1 MTLNPLSIFYRVP
14 DRWQLHPSG
23 YAQVSWKC
31 DPTAVHTIIQAGNL
45 DFTDLAVTNLVE
57 VNSYFDRV
65 LLIDREL
72 ISVIVHNLY
81 QAALNQQPI
90 RNNCWFNFIEFMTI
104 KAAVHTWRKV
114 PKSQQSEELF
124 DQLIAPNLTVEK
136 LLHRFDPNHRANLL
150 IGLQAWTYKVV
161 KYRAFA
167 AVRANGNPYFGLSNL
182 GVVSRSSYILV
193 CEALTSNV
201 STDCIDSYKSIYKV
215 FKNYL
220 AQSEV
225 SVNQLEVQHWQK
237 IATEINS
244 LLSINLTVAELR
256 SWIELVGSLIR
267 AQTIPKIES
276 YDDPNRSR
284 SVGFAQSIIISHQ
297 PSPLIS
303 DIDDSRQL
311 VGQLFTIVDQFMS
324 SLAPETQK
332 IFTLRHHQKLKQN
345 EIAAMIARDQDPI
358 QWETLSQADIKK
370 SIKNIQ
376 PIVSRRLG
384 EGYFNLLDH
393 IHAKVPHPDGNQVI
407 KNSLA
412 INAAKQ
418 LLDQY
423 FSQVQ
428 SLVAT

>member
-23 YAQVSWKC
+23 YVQVSWKC
-31 DPTAVHTIIQAGNL
+31 DPVAVRTIIQAGNL
-45 DFTDLAVTNLVE
+45 DFADLALTNLVE

-90 RNNCWFNFIEFMTI
+90 CNNCWFNFIEFMTI

-124 DQLIAPNLTVEK
+124 DRLIARSLTVKK
-136 LLHRFDPNHRANLL
+136 LLHAFNPNRQPNLL
-150 IGLQAWTYKVV
+150 IGLQAWTYRFA
-161 KYRAFA
+161 KYRAFEKL
-167 AVRANGNPYFGLSNL
+167 RANISPYFGLSNL
-182 GVVSRSSYILV
+182 GVVSRSSYISIRDALV
-193 CEALTSNV
+193 SNI
-201 STDCIDSYKSIYKV
+201 SENCIESYRSICKV

-225 SVNQLEVQHWQK
+225 STNQLEVQHWQE
-237 IATEINS
+237 IAAEIKL

-256 SWIELVGSLIR
+256 TRIELVGSLIR
-267 AQTIPKIES
+267 AQDTPRIYS

-284 SVGFAQSIIISHQ
+284 SVGFAQSIAISHQ
-297 PSPLIS
+297 PSLSTP
-303 DIDDSRQL
+303 DIDDSSQL
-311 VGQLFTIVDQFMS
+311 VGQLFTIVDQFMT
-324 SLAPETQK
+324 SLASETQK
-332 IFTLRHHQKLKQN
+332 IFALRHHQKLKQN
-345 EIAAMIARDQDPI
+345 EIAEMIARDRSHVP
-358 QWETLSQADIKK
+358 WETLSQADIDQLIKK
-370 SIKNIQ
+370 IQ

-384 EGYFNLLDH
+384 KEYLNLLDR
-393 IHAKVPHPDGNQVI
+393 IHAQISHPDNKQVV

-412 INAAKQ
+412 IDAAKE
-418 LLDQY
+418 LLDRY
-423 FSQVQ
+423 FSQVKF
-428 SLVAT
+428 